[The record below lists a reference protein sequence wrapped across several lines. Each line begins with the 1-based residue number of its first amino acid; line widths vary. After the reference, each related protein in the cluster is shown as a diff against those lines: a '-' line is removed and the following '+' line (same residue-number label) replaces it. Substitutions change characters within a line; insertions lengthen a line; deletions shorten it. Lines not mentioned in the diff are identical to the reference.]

1 MRVIF
6 LLIHLSAVFVAASG
20 QQNGA
25 LPSAKSI
32 KEFTLTQWTSQAGL
46 SSNNITSFFQSS
58 DGLVWISSFNG
69 FMIYDGESF
78 EVFDRNTLPI
88 LQTDGF
94 YGFEETTPGVLF
106 LASQGSGLVRYEK
119 GKFEIYQP
127 KVGTVSKAIRVLHYD
142 GKGCLYVG
150 AQNTGLFKLRNDSLT
165 AVLHPE
171 LQKATIQSIA
181 HDDRGNLWVGTDGR
195 GLFRVS
201 TAGEVQ
207 QFTRTDGL
215 LSNNV
220 QGLALKDGQLLVAT
234 RKGLQLFNG
243 TSFAPFSEV
252 HESDINTLFLDNTGS
267 VWIGTEEGIAR
278 WNEHQN
284 EWDWLHSKNDIDLVR
299 ITSIGQD
306 REQNIWIT
314 SNRSG
319 LMRLKETNISNIT
332 TPSLASNRVYGIG
345 ELPDGRVWAATD
357 ANEISVCTG
366 TSCQQIR
373 IKANLAGNGVRD
385 LLYESEHSIWLA
397 TYVGI
402 IHWEDGKETIY
413 NTAWGM
419 PAEDFRT
426 IMKDE
431 MGSYWFG
438 SRSGGLV
445 QFKDGK
451 ISRVFS
457 RGNGLE
463 SDYILSVQQG
473 IGGEILVGTHS
484 GGLTIIKSG
493 GSTETFHAN
502 EDDAGFLIFNVS
514 PDAEGNIW
522 LVANIGPY
530 IFHREKRTIEPI
542 TLAADRRSRTYFD
555 WVEDDYGSVWISTS
569 QGVLKIAKKEV
580 FDFLKTKTPVGFQT
594 YDEQDGMNNKECTG
608 ATRSFKSLGGKIYI
622 PTLGGVCI
630 IDPRPSS
637 NQTTIPNVQIR
648 RFQTDRERLDLFVP
662 DHRIPPGT
670 LRYSFDFSVLSFT
683 APDRNRYRYQLE
695 GLDTD
700 WSPIGAE
707 GHVEYTNLPPGQYTF
722 RVIGCN
728 DKQIWNTKGAA
739 LRFTVTPHYY
749 QTAWFYIILFLG
761 IGIILYGIHRWRLSL
776 VSNQNAALKKVN
788 SELDRF
794 VYSASHDLR
803 SPLASIMGLINVARL
818 DPKPDKTEYLNMIE
832 KSVVKLDSFI
842 ADIIDFSRNAR
853 LEVAHEKVDLNK
865 IYHDILEDL
874 KFMDQ
879 FSEIDKQFDN
889 QLTRDFY
896 SDSKR
901 IRVIMANLIAN
912 AIKHHMP
919 KQIQQPFLRVEVA
932 DSDGGVQIRIK
943 DNGPGIDEKFQRDIF
958 KMFFRATN
966 RNPGSGLGLYIVEE
980 TVNRLGGH
988 VQMKSKPNLGSEF
1001 IVTLPPTP
1009 DKNHPS

>member
-1 MRVIF
+1 MRAIF
-6 LLIHLSAVFVAASG
+6 LFIQVCALLVPAFG

-25 LPSAKSI
+25 LTASKSI
-32 KEFTLTQWTSQAGL
+32 HEFTLTQWTSQSGL

-58 DGLVWISSFNG
+58 DGLVWVSSFNG
-69 FMIYDGESF
+69 FMIFDGESF
-78 EVFDRNTLPI
+78 EVYDRNTLPI

-94 YGFEETTPGVLF
+94 YGFAETSPGVMF

-119 GKFEIYQP
+119 GSFEIYHPQ
-127 KVGTVSKAIRVLHYD
+127 VGTISKAIRILHYD

-150 AQNTGLFKLRNDSLT
+150 AQNTGLFRLKNDSLT
-165 AVLHPE
+165 AVAHPE
-171 LQKATIQSIA
+171 LQKATILSIT
-181 HDDRGNLWVGTDGR
+181 HDTHGNVWVGTDGR
-195 GLFRVS
+195 GLFLVPTTGDIR
-201 TAGEVQ
+201 

-220 QGLALKDGQLLVAT
+220 QGLALKGEQLLIAT
-234 RKGLQLFNG
+234 RKGLQLFDG
-243 TSFAPFSEV
+243 TAFALFSEV
-252 HESDINTLFLDNTGS
+252 RESDVNTLFLDHTGS

-278 WNEHQN
+278 WNEQQN
-284 EWDWLHSKNDIDLVR
+284 EWDWLRTKNEIDLVR
-299 ITSIGQD
+299 ITSISQD
-306 REQNIWIT
+306 SEQNLWIT

-332 TPSLASNRVYGIG
+332 TPALASNRVYGIG

-357 ANEISVCTG
+357 ANEISICNG
-366 TSCQQIR
+366 TACKPIS
-373 IKANLAGNGVRD
+373 IKTNLAGNGIRD

-402 IHWEDGKETIY
+402 IHWVDGKETVY
-413 NTAWGM
+413 NSAWGM

-426 IMKDE
+426 ILKDKK
-431 MGSYWFG
+431 GNYWFG
-438 SRSGGLV
+438 TRSGGLV
-445 QFKDGK
+445 QFANGK
-451 ISRVFS
+451 IIRVYA
-457 RGNGLE
+457 RGHGLE

-473 IGGEILVGTHS
+473 YQDEILVGTHS
-484 GGLTIIKSG
+484 GGLTIIKPD

-502 EDDAGFLIFNVS
+502 QDDAGFLIFNIR
-514 PDAEGNIW
+514 PDSDGNIW
-522 LVANIGPY
+522 VIANIGPH
-530 IFHREKRTIEPI
+530 FFNRQERTLKPI
-542 TLAADRRSRTYFD
+542 ALATDRRSKTYFD
-555 WVEDDYGSVWISTS
+555 WVEDDFGSVWISTS
-569 QGVLKIAKKEV
+569 LGVLKIAKKEV
-580 FDFLKTKTPVGFQT
+580 LDFLKTKTAVAFQT

-608 ATRSFKSLGGKIYI
+608 ATRSFKSKVGDIYI

-630 IDPRPSS
+630 IDPKPSTDQTQIPIVEIRKFNTDLQQFNPFQS
-637 NQTTIPNVQIR
+637 NY
-648 RFQTDRERLDLFVP
+648 
-662 DHRIPPGT
+662 RIPPGT

-695 GLDTD
+695 GLEKD
-700 WSPIGAE
+700 WSPIVAD
-707 GHVEYTNLPPGQYTF
+707 GHVEYTNLPPGPYTF

-728 DKQIWNTKGAA
+728 DKQVWNTTGAA
-739 LRFTVTPHYY
+739 LSFTVAPHFY
-749 QTAWFYIILFLG
+749 QTIWFYILLSFGIAIL
-761 IGIILYGIHRWRLSL
+761 LYGVHRWRLAL

-832 KSVVKLDSFI
+832 KSVAKLDSFI

-853 LEVAHEKVDLNK
+853 LEVAHEKIDFTK

-889 QLTRDFY
+889 QLTYNFY
-896 SDSKR
+896 SDPKR
-901 IRVIMANLIAN
+901 IRVVMANLIAN

-919 KQIQQPFLRVEVA
+919 RQIQKPFLRVEIR
-932 DSDGGVQIRIK
+932 DQEGGVQIRIK
-943 DNGPGIDEKFQRDIF
+943 DNGPGIDEKFQKDIF

-980 TVNRLGGH
+980 TIARLGG
-988 VQMKSKPNLGSEF
+988 QIELNSKPNLGAEF
-1001 IVTLPPTP
+1001 IVTLPAS
-1009 DKNHPS
+1009 NQQR